1 MFASRRRAHH
11 IERTHHLITFEAFC
25 GLATRLLA
33 AATPCLQRYYVE
45 ESLLDAGAVVRYND
59 VLAVDTV
66 KMPSNSSRQPKASNT
81 QGNQFE
87 SWKCRSRRSLM
98 YEMSCTGCGR
108 RVSNQLIA
116 CPDCGT
122 PVGYTGGTPVD
133 RTQLRPTADPTQSA
147 SDKST
152 EGVQLREAGDY
163 EAAVVICSEAIALAP
178 NSAAYYRNR
187 AQAHSRLGR
196 EDLALADAERAG
208 AGRCCKPTRSSEYS
222 DSDQVLSS
230 G

>member
-1 MFASRRRAHH
+1 
-11 IERTHHLITFEAFC
+11 
-25 GLATRLLA
+25 
-33 AATPCLQRYYVE
+33 
-45 ESLLDAGAVVRYND
+45 
-59 VLAVDTV
+59 
-66 KMPSNSSRQPKASNT
+66 
-81 QGNQFE
+81 
-87 SWKCRSRRSLM
+87 M

-208 AGRCCKPTRSSEYS
+208 AGRWLQANPFLG
-222 DSDQVLSS
+222 VL
-230 G
+230 GLRPGIILRMRIKLERADIF